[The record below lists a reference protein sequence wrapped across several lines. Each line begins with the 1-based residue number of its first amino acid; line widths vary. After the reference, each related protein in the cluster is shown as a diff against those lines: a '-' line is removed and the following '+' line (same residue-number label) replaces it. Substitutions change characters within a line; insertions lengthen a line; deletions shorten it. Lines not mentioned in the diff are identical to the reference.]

1 MLDPLK
7 RFHSQAYS
15 SITDFN
21 FYKDVFTQPLSKT
34 LLYLV
39 LLSVHVAAALTLI
52 FAWQTGSQFLEVCNW
67 AQQNFP
73 VLTVQNGKLSINNK
87 QPLIKKYYGEQSI
100 SFIFDT
106 TGTYSDPREIQE
118 PAFLFTQEKLYLHV
132 SGQTR
137 TYYWKDLGTF
147 QISPETFQEIRS
159 FLKWVYIPIFYPML
173 LGYTL
178 LSKTLLAIVLSVIAL
193 SASTRYNVRLP
204 FRQYFTLSL
213 YSLTPA
219 VVIDL
224 AVAITGV
231 QILYFDFFYIATAAL
246 YTYLA
251 TQKCVME
258 E

>member
-34 LLYLV
+34 LIYLV

-106 TGTYSDPREIQE
+106 S
-118 PAFLFTQEKLYLHV
+118 
-132 SGQTR
+132 
-137 TYYWKDLGTF
+137 
-147 QISPETFQEIRS
+147 
-159 FLKWVYIPIFYPML
+159 
-173 LGYTL
+173 
-178 LSKTLLAIVLSVIAL
+178 
-193 SASTRYNVRLP
+193 
-204 FRQYFTLSL
+204 
-213 YSLTPA
+213 
-219 VVIDL
+219 
-224 AVAITGV
+224 
-231 QILYFDFFYIATAAL
+231 
-246 YTYLA
+246 
-251 TQKCVME
+251 
-258 E
+258 